1 VNEVVHPVF
10 KFRFSAEAVA
20 GAIYGFVTAMAV
32 IAALANKA
40 ANVYF
45 MAGAALATVVA
56 LALTYIY
63 AHWLAGSYSTGTAGH
78 AGSRVAFQFELP
90 TLVGPLV
97 LGAVMIVEHLAGVD
111 TVAAAE
117 STMWVGTAALFVL
130 GYRIALQGG
139 HAYKAAVGFGL
150 LDALIGASLVLAK
163 VLVH

>member
-1 VNEVVHPVF
+1 MNEVVHPVF
-10 KFRFSAEAVA
+10 KFRFSAESVA
-20 GAIYGFVTAMAV
+20 GTIYGFVTAMAV

-45 MAGAALATVVA
+45 MAGAAIAAAVA

-63 AHWLAGSYSTGTAGH
+63 AHWLAGSYSSDAGH
-78 AGSRVAFQFELP
+78 AGSRQAFQFELP
-90 TLVGPLV
+90 TLVGPV
-97 LGAVMIVEHLAGVD
+97 LLSTVMVIEHLAGVD

-117 STMWVGTAALFVL
+117 STMWVGTLALFFL

-139 HAYKAAVGFGL
+139 HHYKAAIGFGL